1 MPAFE
6 RLTHEDARILGLEEG
21 SVRGHTCKVLVV
33 GERAGAERI
42 GVDALRRH
50 VERRLG
56 RVPRLRQ
63 RLARTPLG
71 IAEPIWVDDD
81 EFDVARHV
89 RRVAT
94 RGAVGPERL
103 RSIVGDLMSRRL
115 DPARP
120 LWHLDLV
127 EPLEEGGAALVVR
140 LHHCMADG
148 AASVRILSG
157 ILLDAEPEPD
167 VPRPEPWSP
176 TDAPGAGQLAAL
188 AVRDRLGEAA
198 GAAAGAARALAS
210 PTAWAASA
218 RTAARLPATIR
229 RELAGRGGE
238 SALAAP
244 IGPRRVVAFE
254 SAPLAD
260 VKRIGKAIG
269 DGMTVNDVVLAA
281 VGGGLRRLLAADLG
295 SGAAGLR
302 VKVPVSLH
310 GRDDAAGTLA
320 NRDSFMF
327 VDLPLA
333 EEDPVERLLA
343 INRETS
349 DRKRHHD
356 AETLDA
362 LFHDLSRVSHSL
374 ERLANRWA
382 MSPRVFTL
390 NVSNVP
396 GPRGATFVMGAPLN
410 EAYSLAEVASR
421 HALRASVFSA
431 SGNLAFGFCA
441 DADAVPDLDPM
452 AAGVVDELEALRARI

>member
-1 MPAFE
+1 MAFE

-21 SVRGHTCKVLVV
+21 SVRGHTCKVLVL
-33 GERAGAERI
+33 GEHPGSERI
-42 GVDALRRH
+42 GIGDLRRH

-71 IAEPIWVDDD
+71 IAEPIWVDDH

-89 RRVAT
+89 RRVPT
-94 RGAVGPERL
+94 RSPVGRERL
-103 RSIVGDLMSRRL
+103 RSIVGDLMATRL

-120 LWHLDLV
+120 LWRLDLV
-127 EPLEEGGAALVVR
+127 DPLEEGGSALVVR

-157 ILLDAEPEPD
+157 LLLDSEPD
-167 VPRPEPWSP
+167 ADIPPPEDWRPAA
-176 TDAPGAGQLAAL
+176 APGTARLAAL
-188 AVRDRLGEAA
+188 AARDRLGEAA
-198 GAAAGAARALAS
+198 CVAAGAARALAS
-210 PTAWAASA
+210 PGAWAASA

-229 RELAGRGGE
+229 RELAGRSAE

-254 SAPLAD
+254 SVALED
-260 VKRIGKAIG
+260 VKRIGKTIG
-269 DGMTVNDVVLAA
+269 EGVTVNDVVLAA
-281 VGGGLRRLLAADLG
+281 IGGGLRRLLAADLAG
-295 SGAAGLR
+295 GAAGLR

-349 DRKRHHD
+349 DRKRQHD
-356 AETLDA
+356 AETLDS
-362 LFHDLSRVSHSL
+362 LFRDLSHVSHSL

-382 MSPRVFTL
+382 MSPHVFTL

-396 GPRGATFVMGAPLN
+396 GPRGPTFVMGAPLR

-431 SGNLAFGFCA
+431 SGSLAFGFCA
-441 DADAVPDLDPM
+441 DAEAVPDLDPM
-452 AAGVVDELEALRARI
+452 AAGVADELEALRARI

>member
-1 MPAFE
+1 MAAFE

-21 SVRGHTCKVLVV
+21 SVRGHTCKVLVT
-33 GERAGAERI
+33 GAAPGGARI
-42 GVDALRRH
+42 GLDELREH

-63 RLARTPLG
+63 RLATTPLG
-71 IAEPIWVDDD
+71 IADPIWVDDD

-89 RRVAT
+89 T
-94 RGAVGPERL
+94 LTPGRGPVGRERL
-103 RSIVGDLMSRRL
+103 RAIVGELMSTRL

-120 LWHLDLV
+120 LWRIDLV
-127 EPLEEGGAALVVR
+127 DSLEEGGAVVVVR

-148 AASVRILSG
+148 TASVRILSQ
-157 ILLDAEPEPD
+157 ILLDDEAAPVDPPHEQ
-167 VPRPEPWSP
+167 WSP
-176 TDAPGAGQLAAL
+176 TAAPHAVRLAAL
-188 AVRDRLGEAA
+188 GLRDRA
-198 GAAAGAARALAS
+198 GAAAATAGEAARALVS
-210 PTAWAASA
+210 PAAWAASA
-218 RTAARLPATIR
+218 RTVGRLPATLR
-229 RELAGRGGE
+229 RELDARSAD

-244 IGPRRVVAFE
+244 IGPRRVVAFHA
-254 SAPLAD
+254 APLD
-260 VKRIGKAIG
+260 EVKRIGKAVG
-269 DGMTVNDVVLAA
+269 EGVTVNDVVLAA
-281 VGGGLRRLLAADLG
+281 VGGGLRRLLGDADT
-295 SGAAGLR
+295 GAAGLR

-327 VDLPLA
+327 VDLPVG
-333 EEDPVERLLA
+333 EQDPVERLLA

-362 LFHDLSRVSHSL
+362 LFRDLSHVSHSL

-396 GPRGATFVMGAPLN
+396 GPRGPSFVMGAPLH
-410 EAYSLAEVASR
+410 EAYSLAEVANR

-431 SGNLAFGFCA
+431 AGNLAFGFCA
-441 DADAVPDLDPM
+441 DADAVNDLDPM
-452 AAGVVDELEALRARI
+452 AAGVADELETLRARI